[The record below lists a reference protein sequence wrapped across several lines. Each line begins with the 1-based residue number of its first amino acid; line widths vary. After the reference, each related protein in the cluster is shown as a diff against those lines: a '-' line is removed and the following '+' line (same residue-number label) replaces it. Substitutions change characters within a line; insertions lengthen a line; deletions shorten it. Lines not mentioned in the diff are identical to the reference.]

1 MPVISDFYGIVI
13 FLYYYDKGQHNRP
26 HIHARHAEFEAV
38 IAIDNGDILTGDL
51 PISRMRLVQA
61 WTEIHRKELMRAWEL
76 AVTGYKPDKIEPLR

>member
-26 HIHARHAEFEAV
+26 HFHARYAEFEAV
-38 IAIDNGDILTGDL
+38 IAIDNGDILAGDL
-51 PISRMRLVQA
+51 PISKMRLVQA
-61 WTEIHRKELMRAWEL
+61 WTEIHRKELMRAWGR